1 MMMDRRRVLTG
12 LSGTAALAMLGSAS
26 GAAAKQVGAIGL
38 QLYTVR
44 DVFQKDPI
52 ATLEQIARIGYRE
65 VEFGGGGYDTMDH
78 ALLRRTLDRLGLKAP
93 SVHIPYPM
101 LTDRF
106 DPAVTMA
113 RTLGAET
120 VILPWL
126 PDEQRTEAGFEPV
139 LRNLNPLATRLRTAG
154 LRFAYHNHDF
164 EFTSRSKGARLY
176 DRLVAETDPSLVKF
190 ELDLYWAAHAGV
202 DLPALVKRLGCR
214 LYSFH
219 VKDMRP
225 NRKMTAVGTG
235 TLDFASLFRLPAAV
249 GVRHFF
255 VENDEAPA
263 PYFPDITTSYRN
275 LAALRF

>member
-93 SVHIPYPM
+93 SVHISYPM

-106 DPAVTMA
+106 DAAVSMA
-113 RTLGAET
+113 RTLGADT

-154 LRFAYHNHDF
+154 LGFAYHNHDF
-164 EFTSRSKGARLY
+164 EFTSQSKGVRLY
-176 DRLVAETDPSLVKF
+176 DRLVAETDPVLVKF

-202 DLPALVKRLGCR
+202 DLPALVKRLGRR

-225 NRKMTAVGTG
+225 DRKMTAVGTG

>member
-1 MMMDRRRVLTG
+1 MIMDRRHVLMG
-12 LSGTAALAMLGSAS
+12 LGGTAALAMLGMSS
-26 GAAAKQVGAIGL
+26 GATAKQVGAVGL
-38 QLYTVR
+38 QLFTVR
-44 DVFQKDPI
+44 DVFEKDPVG
-52 ATLEQIARIGYRE
+52 TLEKIARIGYRE

-78 ALLRRTLDRLGLKAP
+78 AMLRRTLDRLGLKAP

-106 DPAVTMA
+106 DAAVTMA
-113 RTLGAET
+113 KTLGAET

-139 LRNLNPLATRLRTAG
+139 LRNLDPLAKRLRAAG
-154 LRFAYHNHDF
+154 LGFAYHNHDF
-164 EFTSRSKGARLY
+164 EFTGRSKGVRLY
-176 DRLVAETDPSLVKF
+176 DRLIAETDPTLVKF
-190 ELDLYWAAHAGV
+190 ELDLYWAAHAGA
-202 DLPALVKRLGCR
+202 DLPGLVKKLGRR

-219 VKDMRP
+219 VKDMRAD
-225 NRKMTAVGTG
+225 RSMAAVGTG
-235 TLDFASLFRLPAAV
+235 TIDFAALFRLPSAA

-263 PYFPDITTSYRN
+263 PYFPDIATSYRN